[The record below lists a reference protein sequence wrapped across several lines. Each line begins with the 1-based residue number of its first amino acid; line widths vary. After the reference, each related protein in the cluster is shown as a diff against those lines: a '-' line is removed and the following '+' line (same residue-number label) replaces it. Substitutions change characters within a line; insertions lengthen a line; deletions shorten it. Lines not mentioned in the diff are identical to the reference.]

1 MNRFKLL
8 LSSVILLHLCFPVSG
23 VAQTALSAEDS
34 IVYNVKLYS
43 ELYNAYKI
51 RISDI
56 NKEVIETVAKVMV
69 ADPAE
74 LNLNTKFQED
84 LYLDSLGILD
94 LVEQVKTE
102 LTFYE
107 GGEGDSITVP
117 MKILGNIV
125 DVVKPKSDSTML
137 MMTYYPWKAVFDTH
151 SVYRVGLYN
160 DGIGILKGLIE
171 YTCDS
176 IQREIYINELMNV
189 YDVWYE
195 YCDTINASMNEKF
208 SKTFIKSEK
217 VRDYIDMYPGDIT
230 KENVMEPQF
239 VRMYDL
245 IMDALNEP
253 ENQEEVH
260 YLNIDKLM
268 RISVQRMN
276 RTNAL
281 NGSYKKYQDQYVA
294 DFEIFDVRMQALLEH
309 VKHPAHIGNINLLHK
324 GHAETFDK
332 VSLNITASTG
342 DCGAMEEAFAMQML
356 EKSMDEKFLSRV
368 IRSMRGCPDS
378 EVYLEALEN
387 YTYLTNVDP
396 EDILAK
402 RRLLI
407 GQYYRRE
414 RYDEAIEQIRFILG
428 LKEGVDNI
436 EKAEWY
442 YTWGYI
448 LEEQGNKQTAA
459 FRYKSAVSLNPN
471 YGNALYRLALMY
483 SENKLYPKDALKD
496 SYRYLLCVDKMERAK
511 ECIQQYGGSATMG
524 KYNTVSVNTINAHI
538 ASFKSMCP
546 DQAEAFMLGAEY
558 STPGKKYTF
567 PGGVMKGETT
577 IIRFY

>member
-69 ADPAE
+69 VDPAD

-260 YLNIDKLM
+260 YLNVDKLM

-276 RTNAL
+276 RTNSL
-281 NGSYKKYQDQYVA
+281 NGNYKKYQDQYVA

-342 DCGAMEEAFAMQML
+342 DCGAMEEAFAMQMF

-407 GQYYRRE
+407 RQYYRRE
-414 RYDEAIEQIRFILG
+414 RYEEAIEQIRFVVG

-436 EKAEWY
+436 EKAELFY
-442 YTWGYI
+442 LWGSI
-448 LEEQGNKQTAA
+448 QEAQGDVRAA
-459 FRYKSAVSLNPN
+459 FNYKRAVSLNPN
-471 YGNALYRLALMY
+471 YGNALYKLAMMY
-483 SENKLYPKDALKD
+483 SDYKLYPKDPLKD
-496 SYRYLLCVDKMERAK
+496 SYKYLLCVDKLERAK
-511 ECIQQYGGSATMG
+511 ECVQQYSGSATLG
-524 KYNTVSVNTINAHI
+524 KYNTISVNTINAYI

-546 DQAEAFMLGAEY
+546 DQAEAFMLGADY

-567 PGGVMKGETT
+567 PAGIAKGETT
-577 IIRFY
+577 TIRFY